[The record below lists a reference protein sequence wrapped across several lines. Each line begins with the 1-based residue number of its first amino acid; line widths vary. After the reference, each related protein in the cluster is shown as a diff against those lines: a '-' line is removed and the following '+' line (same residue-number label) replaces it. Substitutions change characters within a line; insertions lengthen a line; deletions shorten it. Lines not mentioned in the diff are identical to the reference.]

1 VNKQAKMTE
10 VEKPPSSHMKDSR
23 PTPIS
28 AQQSNFESRRDSKK
42 SSTQIKATDGVGVVS
57 EAAEENFSYREI
69 SDLSEATE
77 DNVPGEGKRQ
87 DELDDYERLMAGTQ
101 KSALH
106 MHEEPE
112 GSDSVGGKGKKA
124 ELADEFL
131 RNFFIKFG
139 MKTTL
144 ENFQQE
150 WFEKKAQ
157 GKLDLSKIPDIP
169 QIYRKNAELTDEL
182 QVLQEELD
190 EARIVAE
197 KARSTYDK
205 LRK

>member
-1 VNKQAKMTE
+1 MKQ
-10 VEKPPSSHMKDSR
+10 
-23 PTPIS
+23 
-28 AQQSNFESRRDSKK
+28 
-42 SSTQIKATDGVGVVS
+42 
-57 EAAEENFSYREI
+57 
-69 SDLSEATE
+69 
-77 DNVPGEGKRQ
+77 
-87 DELDDYERLMAGTQ
+87 
-101 KSALH
+101 
-106 MHEEPE
+106 
-112 GSDSVGGKGKKA
+112 
-124 ELADEFL
+124 
-131 RNFFIKFG
+131 
-139 MKTTL
+139 TL

-205 LRK
+205 LRKQKDFEKINHRRVQ

>member
-1 VNKQAKMTE
+1 MFGTASQPVKNA
-10 VEKPPSSHMKDSR
+10 
-23 PTPIS
+23 
-28 AQQSNFESRRDSKK
+28 
-42 SSTQIKATDGVGVVS
+42 DGAGVAS

-77 DNVPGEGKRQ
+77 DNIPGEGKRE
-87 DELDDYERLMAGTQ
+87 DELDDYERLMAGTH
-101 KSALH
+101 KTALH
-106 MHEEPE
+106 MHEDVE
-112 GSDSVGGKGKKA
+112 GESDSIGGAKGRKH

-169 QIYRKNAELTDEL
+169 
-182 QVLQEELD
+182 
-190 EARIVAE
+190 
-197 KARSTYDK
+197 
-205 LRK
+205 

>member
-1 VNKQAKMTE
+1 LSVA
-10 VEKPPSSHMKDSR
+10 
-23 PTPIS
+23 
-28 AQQSNFESRRDSKK
+28 A
-42 SSTQIKATDGVGVVS
+42 STQIKATDGVGVVS

>member
-1 VNKQAKMTE
+1 MSVA
-10 VEKPPSSHMKDSR
+10 
-23 PTPIS
+23 
-28 AQQSNFESRRDSKK
+28 A
-42 SSTQIKATDGVGVVS
+42 STQIKATDGVGVVS
-57 EAAEENFSYREI
+57 EAAEENLSYREI

>member
-1 VNKQAKMTE
+1 MFRLANQPVKNAD
-10 VEKPPSSHMKDSR
+10 VG
-23 PTPIS
+23 
-28 AQQSNFESRRDSKK
+28 
-42 SSTQIKATDGVGVVS
+42 GVAS

-77 DNVPGEGKRQ
+77 DNIPGEGKRE

-101 KSALH
+101 KTALH
-106 MHEEPE
+106 MHEEADE
-112 GSDSVGGKGKKA
+112 TDSIGGRARKH

-169 QIYRKNAELTDEL
+169 
-182 QVLQEELD
+182 
-190 EARIVAE
+190 
-197 KARSTYDK
+197 
-205 LRK
+205 

>member
-1 VNKQAKMTE
+1 MQ
-10 VEKPPSSHMKDSR
+10 R
-23 PTPIS
+23 
-28 AQQSNFESRRDSKK
+28 QG
-42 SSTQIKATDGVGVVS
+42 DGAGVAS
-57 EAAEENFSYREI
+57 EAGEENFSYREI

-77 DNVPGEGKRQ
+77 DNIPGEGKRE

-101 KSALH
+101 KQALH
-106 MHEEPE
+106 VLEESEDGQSFSADRPAR
-112 GSDSVGGKGKKA
+112 KH

-139 MKTTL
+139 MKQTL

-157 GKLDLSKIPDIP
+157 GKLDMSKIPDIP